1 MSKIKIKTILTNKT
15 ENQVYQNEL
24 IGIKSDNKI
33 KYQDGGVNSIITIY
47 EDILNIER
55 KSNDYLINLPID
67 LKNITQGIY
76 DIYSLGKINLDI
88 QTTKLEIGNNK
99 IKVNYV
105 LIFSKEEKI
114 KMEFYLEW
122 EEIKWYKN

>member
-99 IKVNYV
+99 IKINYV
-105 LIFSKEEKI
+105 LIFGKEEKI

-122 EEIKWYKN
+122 EEIK

>member
-55 KSNDYLINLPID
+55 KSNDYLIKLPID

-105 LIFSKEEKI
+105 LIFDKEEKI

-122 EEIKWYKN
+122 EEIK

>member
-122 EEIKWYKN
+122 EEIK

>member
-99 IKVNYV
+99 IKINYV
-105 LIFSKEEKI
+105 LIFGKEEKI

>member
-55 KSNDYLINLPID
+55 KSNDYLIKLPID

-105 LIFSKEEKI
+105 LIFDKEEKI